1 MPASAD
7 AEAVVQNLTREV
19 LRAIPN
25 VALFVFDHDLR
36 FLFCEGSSL
45 RSQGFDPDEMEGRT
59 LGEVLASDAAE
70 LEPMYRRALAG
81 ETVEFEAMAGDRK
94 FAVTAAPMLDACG
107 RIVGG
112 SLLSVEM
119 SDAHAADRVRRESL
133 ERLDRIAANVPGIVY
148 QLRVDRNGVVS
159 YPYISEGIR
168 DAAGIEPDALR
179 EDPALLLRMIHP
191 DDLASF
197 ERSRS
202 HGIATNTPSQWEGRI
217 VLGNGTVRWLRTASR
232 PQQTADGSTVRDGVA
247 IDLTELRMAEETA
260 RWRLEHDALTGL
272 PTRSVFLDR
281 LEQALLHARVHDT
294 AVGVCF
300 VDVDKFKLINDALGH
315 ASGDEV
321 LRAIAERIRD
331 CLRVEDTLARHGG
344 DELTV
349 LFPDLPSREFAV
361 VLAERIAAACHTPV
375 SVGGRDVSFTCS
387 VGVAVAPDDGI
398 DAQQLLRR
406 ADAAK
411 YRAKEHGR
419 ARVEVF
425 NPELAR
431 QNEERS
437 WLEQRLR
444 AAIEEDELGLV
455 FQPQVDM
462 QGQRTS
468 VEALLRWQPVG
479 YEAIPPSVFV
489 PLAED
494 TGLIGA
500 IGAWVLRRACETAAA
515 WERAGEPLRVCV
527 NLSPCQLADAGIDRF
542 VAATL
547 AETGLPAS
555 LLELELTETALME
568 QGESVIAPLR
578 ELRKLGVRISL
589 DDFGT
594 GYSSLARLRHL
605 PLDALKIDASFV
617 AEIGEGQGTAI
628 VGTII
633 ELGHTLGLDVIG
645 EGVETVEQQRML
657 EALGCDRIQGYLI
670 GIPMSEVSAAP
681 WDSSAAV

>member
-1 MPASAD
+1 M
-7 AEAVVQNLTREV
+7 
-19 LRAIPN
+19 
-25 VALFVFDHDLR
+25 
-36 FLFCEGSSL
+36 
-45 RSQGFDPDEMEGRT
+45 
-59 LGEVLASDAAE
+59 
-70 LEPMYRRALAG
+70 
-81 ETVEFEAMAGDRK
+81 
-94 FAVTAAPMLDACG
+94 
-107 RIVGG
+107 
-112 SLLSVEM
+112 
-119 SDAHAADRVRRESL
+119 
-133 ERLDRIAANVPGIVY
+133 
-148 QLRVDRNGVVS
+148 
-159 YPYISEGIR
+159 
-168 DAAGIEPDALR
+168 
-179 EDPALLLRMIHP
+179 
-191 DDLASF
+191 
-197 ERSRS
+197 
-202 HGIATNTPSQWEGRI
+202 
-217 VLGNGTVRWLRTASR
+217 
-232 PQQTADGSTVRDGVA
+232 RDGVA

-419 ARVEVF
+419 ARVELF

-444 AAIEEDELGLV
+444 AAIERGRA
-455 FQPQVDM
+455 
-462 QGQRTS
+462 RTRLPAS
-468 VEALLRWQPVG
+468 GGHAGATHERRGA
-479 YEAIPPSVFV
+479 A
-489 PLAED
+489 PLAAGRVRGDPAERVRPARGGHGPD
-494 TGLIGA
+494 RRDRRLGPAPRVRDGSGLGE
-500 IGAWVLRRACETAAA
+500 G
-515 WERAGEPLRVCV
+515 GEPLRVCV

-547 AETGLPAS
+547 AETGLSAS

-645 EGVETVEQQRML
+645 EGVETVEQQQML

-681 WDSSAAV
+681 WGSNAAV